1 MKHFDVEAYVKTT
14 FDDFVLTP
22 NKHTWQSISDK
33 FDKRQHKVK
42 QRIAYIRIAI
52 FTACFLHMPVSIIN
66 REDSLETGTGVLNK
80 VWVYEVKNDAQVLDE
95 IANGNTTTVLY
106 PAKADTKKKNI
117 KGAKKDKPNKRA
129 VQFVL
134 TNTEKEKRLPTQI
147 ASKNE
152 ENHDESSFLEPVEVT
167 DAEIDALME
176 KARQTIQMERAWLK
190 ARESLKNGILAD
202 VEREV
207 ETSNE
212 GVYQDMKRS
221 YIKFK
226 TVISN

>member
-1 MKHFDVEAYVKTT
+1 MKHFDVEAYAKTT
-14 FDDFVLTP
+14 FNDFVLTP

-52 FTACFLHMPVSIIN
+52 FTAFFLYMPVSIIN
-66 REDSLETGTGVLNK
+66 REDSLETGTGALNK
-80 VWVYEVKNDAQVLDE
+80 IWIYEVKNDTQ
-95 IANGNTTTVLY
+95 IANGNTTTVIY
-106 PAKADTKKKNI
+106 PSKADTKKKNK
-117 KGAKKDKPNKRA
+117 KGVKKAKPNKGA
-129 VQFVL
+129 VQLVL

-176 KARQTIQMERAWLK
+176 KARQTIHMERAWSK

-221 YIKFK
+221 YIKLK